1 MLSLISSVVVCSWLL
16 PLLFVAALSFLR
28 LHLWWFVLELVR
40 CFLSCVLF
48 IILGSS
54 LSVFLLIGFEVIF
67 GRLQLLVLLFRFCFI
82 IVLALYSCLSFVRE
96 RGLCPWC
103 CCMVLL
109 FVVCRCVCSD
119 FVGFVSWSCFVDLA
133 VFAFVICHVFLCDWV
148 FLCVLVLCYV
158 MPCLLFKFRVVVF
171 V

>member
-1 MLSLISSVVVCSWLL
+1 
-16 PLLFVAALSFLR
+16 
-28 LHLWWFVLELVR
+28 
-40 CFLSCVLF
+40 
-48 IILGSS
+48 
-54 LSVFLLIGFEVIF
+54 
-67 GRLQLLVLLFRFCFI
+67 LQLLVLLVRFCFT

-119 FVGFVSWSCFVDLA
+119 FVGFVSWSCCVDLA
-133 VFAFVICHVFLCDWV
+133 VFAFVICQVFLCGWV

-171 V
+171 GKKTRSDATSTKHRHTLKKQIKRVFIWFSWTKKIRERQKQENLEH

>member
-1 MLSLISSVVVCSWLL
+1 M
-16 PLLFVAALSFLR
+16 
-28 LHLWWFVLELVR
+28 
-40 CFLSCVLF
+40 LF

-82 IVLALYSCLSFVRE
+82 IVLALYSCLPFVRE
-96 RGLCPWC
+96 R
-103 CCMVLL
+103 
-109 FVVCRCVCSD
+109 
-119 FVGFVSWSCFVDLA
+119 
-133 VFAFVICHVFLCDWV
+133 
-148 FLCVLVLCYV
+148 VLCYV